1 MAAKK
6 KVKKKPAKTAK
17 KSAKKSAKKAKKKPT
32 KRSAK
37 KKPAAKA
44 KKKPA
49 KKKPAA
55 KVSAPAK
62 KASRDLGA
70 PVTAQ
75 RMFNLAA
82 LSETVSGPGV
92 AASLPQFVLAR
103 GKKAFIVTD
112 QGVRGAG
119 IVAPIVD
126 ALEKASVQTHVFD
139 QVSPNPTD
147 VNVAAGVA
155 ALNRFGVEGTVVV
168 FIGGGSVMDCGKY
181 IALAAPNGVDNL
193 HLAFA
198 PNLDANDRIDFG
210 TLAPKAQASKPGLP
224 TIAIP
229 TTSGTA
235 SETNGGGLITDTLTN
250 PKVHRK
256 LTFSNPTV
264 APVAILLDP
273 TLTVGMPARGTA
285 ACGMDVLT
293 HAIECYT
300 SANSNPYAD
309 ALALHAIRLTGQWLP
324 KAVADGT
331 DLEARAQMQIASHL
345 AGRAFSSGPLLGLV
359 HATGHPISG
368 QLHQAHGQTLATMLP
383 HVMRFNR
390 DVVARRYAD
399 VGEALGSEYDPE
411 AGIAAVE
418 KLSASVGTNKR
429 LRELGASN
437 DNINDLTQDALRDL
451 IILNT
456 PKYPTR
462 GDIHELYAVAL

>member
-17 KSAKKSAKKAKKKPT
+17 KSTKKAKK
-32 KRSAK
+32 SAK

-383 HVMRFNR
+383 HVMRYNR

>member
-6 KVKKKPAKTAK
+6 KAVKKTRKPATKKSKKAVKKKTAAKKPAKAAK
-17 KSAKKSAKKAKKKPT
+17 KTPA
-32 KRSAK
+32 
-37 KKPAAKA
+37 KKPAAA
-44 KKKPA
+44 RP
-49 KKKPAA
+49 
-55 KVSAPAK
+55 
-62 KASRDLGA
+62 ASRTSG
-70 PVTAQ
+70 PVVTAQ

-82 LSETVSGPGV
+82 LAETVSGPGV
-92 AASLPQFVLAR
+92 AASLPQHVLSR
-103 GKKAFIVTD
+103 GRKAFIVTD

-126 ALEKASVQTHVFD
+126 VLQKAGVQTHVYD
-139 QVSPNPTD
+139 EVSPNPTD
-147 VNVAAGVA
+147 VNVAGGVA
-155 ALNRFGVEGTVVV
+155 ALQRFGIDGTVVV

-181 IALAAPNGVDNL
+181 IALAAPNGIDSLN
-193 HLAFA
+193 LAFA

-264 APVAILLDP
+264 APAVILLDP
-273 TLTVGMPARGTA
+273 TLTVGMPSRGTA

-309 ALALHAIRLTGQWLP
+309 ALALHAIRLTGEWLP
-324 KAVADGT
+324 KAVANGS

-383 HVMRFNR
+383 HVMRYNR

-399 VGEALGSEYDPE
+399 VGEALGSEHDPE

-418 KLSASVGTNKR
+418 KLSATVGTNKR
-429 LRELGASN
+429 LRDLGATS
-437 DNINDLTQDALRDL
+437 DNIADLTQDALRDL

-462 GDIHELYAVAL
+462 GDVHELYARAL

>member
-1 MAAKK
+1 MAKK
-6 KVKKKPAKTAK
+6 KKSKKVAKKSLKKKAKKSPKKKAK
-17 KSAKKSAKKAKKKPT
+17 KSAK
-32 KRSAK
+32 RSA
-37 KKPAAKA
+37 AK
-44 KKKPA
+44 
-49 KKKPAA
+49 
-55 KVSAPAK
+55 SAPAR
-62 KASRDLGA
+62 ASVAQKPARTAG
-70 PVTAQ
+70 PVVSAQ
-75 RMFNLAA
+75 RMFNLAT

-92 AASLPQFVLAR
+92 AASLPQYVLAR

-119 IVAPIVD
+119 IVSPIVEN
-126 ALEKASVQTHVFD
+126 LEKAGVQTLVFD

-155 ALNRFGVEGTVVV
+155 ALNRFGVDGTVVV

-181 IALAAPNGVDNL
+181 IALAAPNGLDNL
-193 HLAFA
+193 NLAFA

-210 TLAPKAQASKPGLP
+210 TLAPKAQAAKPGLP
-224 TIAIP
+224 RIAIP

-235 SETNGGGLITDTLTN
+235 SETNGGGLITDTTTN

-256 LTFSNPTV
+256 LTFSNPSV

-273 TLTVGMPARGTA
+273 TLTVGMPSRGTA

-300 SANSNPYAD
+300 SAGSNPYAD

-324 KAVADGT
+324 KAVANGS

-390 DVVARRYAD
+390 DVVAQRYAD
-399 VGEALGSEYDPE
+399 VGEALGSEHDPE

-418 KLSASVGTNKR
+418 KLSATVGTNKR
-429 LRELGASN
+429 LRELGATS

-462 GDIHELYAVAL
+462 GDVHELYARAL

>member
-6 KVKKKPAKTAK
+6 K
-17 KSAKKSAKKAKKKPT
+17 S
-32 KRSAK
+32 
-37 KKPAAKA
+37 

-49 KKKPAA
+49 KKSPKKKAA
-55 KVSAPAK
+55 KKPAK
-62 KASRDLGA
+62 KAKKSPKKKTAGKSAKKATAAAKKPSRDFG
-70 PVTAQ
+70 PDVTAQ
-75 RMFNLAA
+75 RMFNLAV
-82 LSETVSGPGV
+82 SPETVSGPGV
-92 AASLPQFVLAR
+92 AASLPQHVLKR

-112 QGVRGAG
+112 QGVRSAG

-126 ALEKASVQTHVFD
+126 MLEKASVQTLVFD

-155 ALNRFGVEGTVVV
+155 ALNRFGVDGTVVV

-193 HLAFA
+193 NLAFA

-264 APVAILLDP
+264 APVVILLDP
-273 TLTVGMPARGTA
+273 TLTVGMPSRGTA

-300 SANSNPYAD
+300 SANSNPFAD

-324 KAVADGT
+324 KAVANGS
-331 DLEARAQMQIASHL
+331 DLEARAQMQVASHL

-383 HVMRFNR
+383 HVMRYNR

-399 VGEALGSEYDPE
+399 IGEALGSEHDPE

-418 KLSASVGTNKR
+418 KLSATVGTNKR
-429 LRELGASN
+429 LRDLGATS

-462 GDIHELYAVAL
+462 GDVHELYARAL

>member
-1 MAAKK
+1 MAKK
-6 KVKKKPAKTAK
+6 KKSARKSLKKKAKKSPKKKAK
-17 KSAKKSAKKAKKKPT
+17 KSAK
-32 KRSAK
+32 RSA
-37 KKPAAKA
+37 AK
-44 KKKPA
+44 
-49 KKKPAA
+49 
-55 KVSAPAK
+55 SAPAR
-62 KASRDLGA
+62 ASVAQKPARTAG
-70 PVTAQ
+70 PVVSAQ
-75 RMFNLAA
+75 RMFNLAT

-92 AASLPQFVLAR
+92 AASLPQYVLAR

-119 IVAPIVD
+119 IVSPIVEN
-126 ALEKASVQTHVFD
+126 LEKAGVQTLVFD

-155 ALNRFGVEGTVVV
+155 ALNRFGVDGTVVV

-181 IALAAPNGVDNL
+181 IALAAPNGLDNL
-193 HLAFA
+193 NLAFA

-210 TLAPKAQASKPGLP
+210 TLAPKAQAAKPGLP

-235 SETNGGGLITDTLTN
+235 SETNGGGLITDTTTN

-256 LTFSNPTV
+256 LTFSNPSV

-273 TLTVGMPARGTA
+273 TLTVGMPSRGTA

-300 SANSNPYAD
+300 SAGSNPYAD

-324 KAVADGT
+324 KAVANGS

-390 DVVARRYAD
+390 DVVAQRYAD
-399 VGEALGSEYDPE
+399 VGEALGSEHDPE

-418 KLSASVGTNKR
+418 KLSATVGTNKR
-429 LRELGASN
+429 LRELGATS

-462 GDIHELYAVAL
+462 GDVHELYARAL

>member
-1 MAAKK
+1 
-6 KVKKKPAKTAK
+6 
-17 KSAKKSAKKAKKKPT
+17 
-32 KRSAK
+32 
-37 KKPAAKA
+37 
-44 KKKPA
+44 
-49 KKKPAA
+49 
-55 KVSAPAK
+55 PAK

-210 TLAPKAQASKPGLP
+210 TLARRRKRRSLGCRRLRFPPRRALHQRP
-224 TIAIP
+224 TAAVSSP
-229 TTSGTA
+229 TRSPTRRCTA
-235 SETNGGGLITDTLTN
+235 S
-250 PKVHRK
+250 
-256 LTFSNPTV
+256 
-264 APVAILLDP
+264 
-273 TLTVGMPARGTA
+273 
-285 ACGMDVLT
+285 
-293 HAIECYT
+293 
-300 SANSNPYAD
+300 
-309 ALALHAIRLTGQWLP
+309 
-324 KAVADGT
+324 
-331 DLEARAQMQIASHL
+331 
-345 AGRAFSSGPLLGLV
+345 
-359 HATGHPISG
+359 
-368 QLHQAHGQTLATMLP
+368 
-383 HVMRFNR
+383 
-390 DVVARRYAD
+390 
-399 VGEALGSEYDPE
+399 
-411 AGIAAVE
+411 
-418 KLSASVGTNKR
+418 
-429 LRELGASN
+429 
-437 DNINDLTQDALRDL
+437 
-451 IILNT
+451 
-456 PKYPTR
+456 
-462 GDIHELYAVAL
+462 

>member
-383 HVMRFNR
+383 HVMRYNR

>member
-1 MAAKK
+1 M
-6 KVKKKPAKTAK
+6 VKKKKSKKVAKKSLKKKAKKSLKKKAK
-17 KSAKKSAKKAKKKPT
+17 KSAK
-32 KRSAK
+32 R
-37 KKPAAKA
+37 PAAK
-44 KKKPA
+44 
-49 KKKPAA
+49 
-55 KVSAPAK
+55 SAPAR
-62 KASRDLGA
+62 ASVAQKPARTAG
-70 PVTAQ
+70 PVVSAQ
-75 RMFNLAA
+75 RMFNLAT

-92 AASLPQFVLAR
+92 AASLPQYVLAR

-119 IVAPIVD
+119 IVSPIVEN
-126 ALEKASVQTHVFD
+126 LEKAGVQTLVFD

-155 ALNRFGVEGTVVV
+155 ALNRFGVDGTVVV

-181 IALAAPNGVDNL
+181 IALAAPNGIDNL
-193 HLAFA
+193 NLAFA

-210 TLAPKAQASKPGLP
+210 TLAPKAQAAKPGLP

-235 SETNGGGLITDTLTN
+235 SETNGGGLITDTTTN

-256 LTFSNPTV
+256 LTFSNPSV

-273 TLTVGMPARGTA
+273 TLTVGMPSRGTA

-300 SANSNPYAD
+300 SAGSNPYAD

-324 KAVADGT
+324 KAVANGS

-390 DVVARRYAD
+390 DVVAQRYAD
-399 VGEALGSEYDPE
+399 VGEALGSEHDPE

-418 KLSASVGTNKR
+418 KLSATVGTNKR
-429 LRELGASN
+429 LRELGATS

-462 GDIHELYAVAL
+462 GDVHELYARAL

>member
-1 MAAKK
+1 MAKK
-6 KVKKKPAKTAK
+6 KKSKKVAKKSLKKKAKKSLKKKAK
-17 KSAKKSAKKAKKKPT
+17 KSAK
-32 KRSAK
+32 RSA
-37 KKPAAKA
+37 AK
-44 KKKPA
+44 
-49 KKKPAA
+49 
-55 KVSAPAK
+55 SAPAR
-62 KASRDLGA
+62 ASVAQKPARTAG
-70 PVTAQ
+70 PVVSAQ
-75 RMFNLAA
+75 RMFNLAT

-92 AASLPQFVLAR
+92 AASLPQYVLAR

-119 IVAPIVD
+119 IVSPIVEN
-126 ALEKASVQTHVFD
+126 LEKAGVQTLVFD

-155 ALNRFGVEGTVVV
+155 ALNRFGVDGTVVV

-181 IALAAPNGVDNL
+181 IALAAPNGLDNL
-193 HLAFA
+193 NLAFA

-210 TLAPKAQASKPGLP
+210 TLAPKAQAAKPGLP

-235 SETNGGGLITDTLTN
+235 SETNGGGLITDTTTN

-256 LTFSNPTV
+256 LTFSNPSV

-273 TLTVGMPARGTA
+273 TLTVGMPSRGTA

-300 SANSNPYAD
+300 SAGSNPYAD

-324 KAVADGT
+324 KAVANGS

-390 DVVARRYAD
+390 DVVAQRYAD
-399 VGEALGSEYDPE
+399 VGEALGSEHDPE

-418 KLSASVGTNKR
+418 KLSATVGTNKR
-429 LRELGASN
+429 LRELGATS

-462 GDIHELYAVAL
+462 GDVHELYARAL

>member
-6 KVKKKPAKTAK
+6 K
-17 KSAKKSAKKAKKKPT
+17 AKKKTT
-32 KRSAK
+32 KKKTLAK
-37 KKPAAKA
+37 KTT
-44 KKKPA
+44 KKKQVKKSPA
-49 KKKPAA
+49 KKKTK
-55 KVSAPAK
+55 KVAK
-62 KASRDLGA
+62 KNAKAATPKSTRNLG
-70 PVTAQ
+70 PDVTAQ
-75 RMFNLAA
+75 RMFNLAV
-82 LSETVSGPGV
+82 SPETVSGPGV
-92 AASLPQFVLAR
+92 AVSLPQHVLKR

-126 ALEKASVQTHVFD
+126 VLEKAGVQTLVFD

-155 ALNRFGVEGTVVV
+155 ALNRFGLDGTVVV

-181 IALAAPNGVDNL
+181 IALAAPNGVDSLN
-193 HLAFA
+193 LAFA

-256 LTFSNPTV
+256 LTFSNPTI
-264 APVAILLDP
+264 APFVILLDP

-300 SANSNPYAD
+300 SANSNPFAD

-324 KAVADGT
+324 KVVADGS

-383 HVMRFNR
+383 HVMRYNR

-399 VGEALGSEYDPE
+399 IGEALGSEHDPE

-418 KLSASVGTNKR
+418 KLSATVGTNKR
-429 LRELGASN
+429 LRDLGATS
-437 DNINDLTQDALRDL
+437 DNIADLTQDALRDL

-462 GDIHELYAVAL
+462 GDVHELYARAL

>member
-6 KVKKKPAKTAK
+6 KSKKTAK
-17 KSAKKSAKKAKKKPT
+17 KTGKKKSA
-32 KRSAK
+32 AK
-37 KKPAAKA
+37 KKPAR
-44 KKKPA
+44 KPA
-49 KKKPAA
+49 KKKAA
-55 KVSAPAK
+55 KKTSSKKAGAPAK
-62 KASRDLGA
+62 KPARDLGPA
-70 PVTAQ
+70 VTAQ
-75 RMFNLAA
+75 RMFNLAVM
-82 LSETVSGPGV
+82 SETVSGPGV
-92 AASLPQFVLAR
+92 AASLPQHVLKR

-126 ALEKASVQTHVFD
+126 VLEKASVQTHVFD

-155 ALNRFGVEGTVVV
+155 ALHRFGVDGTVVV

-193 HLAFA
+193 NLAFA

-210 TLAPKAQASKPGLP
+210 TLAPKAQASQPGLP

-264 APVAILLDP
+264 APTVILLDP

-324 KAVADGT
+324 KVVADGT

-399 VGEALGSEYDPE
+399 IGEALGSEFDPE

-418 KLSASVGTNKR
+418 KLSATVGTNKR

-462 GDIHELYAVAL
+462 GDIHELYARAL

>member
-6 KVKKKPAKTAK
+6 KTVKKTVKKKAVKKTAK
-17 KSAKKSAKKAKKKPT
+17 KKTAKKA
-32 KRSAK
+32 AK
-37 KKPAAKA
+37 KKTVKKTVKKKA
-44 KKKPA
+44 VKKPA
-49 KKKPAA
+49 SK
-55 KVSAPAK
+55 APASFGP
-62 KASRDLGA
+62 AVS
-70 PVTAQ
+70 AQ

-92 AASLPQFVLAR
+92 AASLPQYVLAR

-119 IVAPIVD
+119 IVAPIV
-126 ALEKASVQTHVFD
+126 ANLEKAGVPTLVFD

-155 ALNRFGVEGTVVV
+155 ALNKFGVDNTVVV

-210 TLAPKAQASKPGLP
+210 TLAPRAQASKPGLP
-224 TIAIP
+224 TIALP

-256 LTFSNPTV
+256 LTFSNPSV
-264 APVAILLDP
+264 APAVVLLDP
-273 TLTVGMPARGTA
+273 TLTLGMPARGTA

-300 SANSNPYAD
+300 SAGSNPYAD

-324 KAVADGT
+324 KVVINGG

-390 DVVARRYAD
+390 DVVAQRYAD
-399 VGEALGSEYDPE
+399 IGEALGSESDPE

-418 KLSASVGTNKR
+418 KLSATVGTNKK
-429 LRELGASN
+429 LRELGASH

-462 GDIHELYAVAL
+462 GDIHELYARAM